1 MPHSSDY
8 MLLSKGPSLPAA
20 GYGYTGLLQR
30 KWLYHLIFWIAY
42 FLFAALI
49 SLSIHRIFNGN
60 FYWKLLT
67 LVPPDMLLVY
77 WNIYGLI
84 PALLFKRKFFFY
96 FLSLAISIF
105 LQSALGIWLHRLY
118 ALSGTEAFANV
129 KDFNVRNFSI
139 QALNAIYLLG
149 LTMGLKF
156 VKDRMLQKELLQE
169 KEKQHTEME
178 LSLLKSQL
186 QPHFFFNTLNN
197 LYSLTIQ
204 KSDLAPEVVL
214 KLADLMSYM
223 LYESGAPT
231 VALGKE
237 ILHLENYMAIEQL
250 RFGQR
255 LTVLFE
261 KEGLTEELKIPPLLL
276 FPFVENSFKHG
287 FRHTIGAGRIEI
299 ALQAEGA
306 HLFFRISNPVE
317 REAGRETEGPV
328 SDSAGIGLKN
338 VIRRLDLLYGS
349 RYTLDL
355 VQAENIF
362 SVHLKI
368 PVV

>member
-1 MPHSSDY
+1 M
-8 MLLSKGPSLPAA
+8 LPAT
-20 GYGYTGLLQR
+20 GYSYNGLLQKR
-30 KWLYHLIFWIAY
+30 WLYHLVFWIAY
-42 FLFAALI
+42 FLFGALI
-49 SLSIHRIFNGN
+49 SLSIHRIFDGH
-60 FYWKLLT
+60 FYIELVSLL
-67 LVPPDMLLVY
+67 PPDILLVY
-77 WNIYGLI
+77 LNIYILI
-84 PALLFKRKFFFY
+84 PAFLFKRRFFFY
-96 FLSLAISIF
+96 FLSLLISIF
-105 LQSALGIWLHRLY
+105 LQSALEIWLHRLY
-118 ALSGTEAFANV
+118 ALSGTEVFIPV
-129 KDFNVRNFSI
+129 KDFTVRNFSI

-149 LTMGLKF
+149 MTMGLKF

-223 LYESGAPT
+223 LYESGTPT
-231 VALGKE
+231 VALDKE
-237 ILHLENYMAIEQL
+237 MLHLENYIAIEKL
-250 RFGQR
+250 RFGLR
-255 LTVLFE
+255 LTLLFD
-261 KEGLTEELKIPPLLL
+261 KEGPTEKIKIPPLLL
-276 FPFVENSFKHG
+276 FAFIENSFKHG
-287 FRHTIGAGRIEI
+287 FQRTIGAGTIRIV
-299 ALQAEGA
+299 LKVQKD
-306 HLFFRISNPVE
+306 HLFFDISNPTGNE
-317 REAGRETEGPV
+317 PENPN
-328 SDSAGIGLKN
+328 GIGLKN

-355 VQAENIF
+355 VQEENIF